1 MSCNKLIEK
10 RVAGMEFVIR
20 CCANLEL
27 IHVKTVWRSLS
38 ANSAESN
45 VPFLHSIGSKVSS
58 YGVVQV
64 GLNKGG
70 EHFKPGARKS
80 RGVVHLIGWPRNGT

>member
-10 RVAGMEFVIR
+10 RIAGMEFVIR

-64 GLNKGG
+64 GLNKG
-70 EHFKPGARKS
+70 EAKKRTRVKP
-80 RGVVHLIGWPRNGT
+80 T